1 VVRGKIRLND
11 IRLYESPG
19 HWRNFLD
26 CVKSRKTTIAPAEIA
41 HRSATVGHLGQIAM
55 ALGRKIR
62 FKPETEEIID
72 DATAARMLG
81 TEMRSP
87 WHV

>member
-1 VVRGKIRLND
+1 
-11 IRLYESPG
+11 
-19 HWRNFLD
+19 
-26 CVKSRKTTIAPAEIA
+26 
-41 HRSATVGHLGQIAM
+41 VGHLGQIAM
-55 ALGRKIR
+55 LLGRKIR

-87 WHV
+87 WQV